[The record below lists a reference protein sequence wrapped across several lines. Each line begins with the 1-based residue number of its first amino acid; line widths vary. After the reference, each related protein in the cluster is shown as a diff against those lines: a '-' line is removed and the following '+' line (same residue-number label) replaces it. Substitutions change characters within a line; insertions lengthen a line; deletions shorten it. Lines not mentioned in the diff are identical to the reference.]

1 MPRSTLKNRASASP
15 LGDQTMPLEHLA
27 HLLTEGGNGSPC
39 TPKFQVWVDA
49 RDHFRLS
56 HAHIQMA
63 RELGLN
69 PKKLG
74 SIANHDQERWKLP
87 LPQFIEKLY
96 LKRFGTERPEVVMTI
111 EELAQKKK
119 RKQQSKAQKPA
130 ATEPTDES
138 GEDPF

>member
-1 MPRSTLKNRASASP
+1 MANSKKRL
-15 LGDQTMPLEHLA
+15 
-27 HLLTEGGNGSPC
+27 

-49 RDHFRLS
+49 RDQFRLS

-69 PKKLG
+69 PKKFG

-96 LKRFGTERPEVVMTI
+96 FKRFGTERPEVVMTI